1 MNIKRS
7 FLGVLRYCFSRNY
20 RNFRFVRQLSIF
32 DADYYI
38 NQVKDDCCGGANDP
52 LWRYLVTR
60 CRGCSLRRP
69 SGSHWQHSPDPH
81 PLFDTSFYITQ
92 YFPKGLRDN
101 PFAHYLK
108 KGWKKGYQPGPFF
121 NPEVY
126 KARSTWQKSDG
137 DPLTHYTHHGA
148 RDCISPGL
156 YFDIDWYLDKN
167 PVLDDARNH
176 IVRHYKL
183 YGAKEGK
190 SPVPVFD
197 PDYYL
202 KQLDAPEEAR
212 QDPISHYIA
221 TAGHGTSRPC
231 ELFDPD
237 FYGRQCEP
245 EVHRSLALAHY
256 LSEGVFRQVY
266 CEERIQLLAKKPVIS
281 IIVPVYNPEPCFLNS
296 CIRSVL
302 YQAYP
307 HWELCLADD
316 CSSGEEIKEL
326 LGEWTRKDKRIKV
339 TFLEKNSGIS
349 AATNAA
355 ASMAEGEYLGFLD
368 NDDELTLDCLYYIA
382 ETISRKEV
390 DLIYTDEDLIGDDG
404 RRFSVFRKPDFNL
417 ELLLS
422 HNYITHFVVVSKAL
436 FEMVGGLDSRYD
448 GAQDFDLMLKL
459 TEQTDRTCHI
469 PRVLYHWRA
478 ATTSTSINHDQKD
491 YAHGAGRRALEAALA
506 RRKND
511 AVVEDTDINFFY
523 RLRYNPEQNK
533 KISLFFWS
541 DSFSEHDVSRIISLI
556 QETTYPNIGVLFVSD
571 DPDVSRR
578 IAENISDP
586 SLLKRVT
593 HHCVAAGLGKAHA
606 LHLAALSCDSDLLG
620 FVDSSITG
628 VERDWLEQLLGAMS
642 SGLTGIACGRV
653 FHNGGDGPTYTVPD
667 ISDDSDEY
675 FHAFLHCSTLHMN
688 GLHCPQQVRYC
699 RWGVTLVERSLYLEV
714 NGFDYKQFPDLLA
727 MLDLS
732 LKVAERGRRIVYT
745 PYARVVK
752 SAVIHPGNPHNQAV
766 GEMGKNAEKIRFQQK
781 WQDTLQC
788 IDPFYNQEILADN
801 NISREHFLNWQAGGE
816 QG

>member
-1 MNIKRS
+1 M
-7 FLGVLRYCFSRNY
+7 GVLRYCFSSKYREYRRNIHHDE
-20 RNFRFVRQLSIF
+20 FVRPLLVF
-32 DADYYI
+32 DADYYLSR
-38 NQVKDDCCGGANDP
+38 VKNDSSNDVEP
-52 LWRYLVTR
+52 LWAYLITRYSHHFKR
-60 CRGCSLRRP
+60 KSSAP
-69 SGSHWQHSPDPH
+69 HWQQLPDPH

-108 KGWKKGYQPGPFF
+108 KGWKKGFQPGPFL
-121 NPEVY
+121 NPEIY
-126 KARSTWQKSDG
+126 KTRSNWQKSDG
-137 DPLTHYTHHGA
+137 DPLAHYTHYGA

-167 PVLDDARNH
+167 PALEDAKDH

-183 YGAKEGK
+183 YGAREGK

-202 KQLDAPEEAR
+202 KQLDAPEDAR
-212 QDPISHYIA
+212 ADPISHYIA

-237 FYGRQCEP
+237 FYGRQCGP
-245 EVHRSLALAHY
+245 EVDRSLALAHY
-256 LSEGVFRQVY
+256 LSDGVFRQVY
-266 CEERIQLLAKKPVIS
+266 CDQRIQQLAKKPLIS
-281 IIVPVYNPEPCFLNS
+281 IIVPVYNPEPCFLNN

-307 HWELCLADD
+307 HWEMCLADD
-316 CSSGEEIKEL
+316 CSAGEEIKTL
-326 LGEWTRKDKRIKV
+326 LSEWIKKDKRIKV

-355 ASMAEGEYLGFLD
+355 ASLAKGEYLGFLD
-368 NDDELTLDCLYYIA
+368 NDDELTLDCLYYVA

-422 HNYITHFVVVSKAL
+422 HNYITHFVVVSKTL

-459 TEQTDRTCHI
+459 TEQTDGVCHI

-491 YAHGAGRRALEAALA
+491 YAHEAGKRALEAALA
-506 RRKND
+506 RRNTN

-523 RLRYNPEQNK
+523 RLRYNTQQNK
-533 KISLFFWS
+533 KISLLFWS
-541 DSFSEHDVSRIISLI
+541 DSFAHDDVSRIISLI
-556 QETTYPNIGVLFVSD
+556 QESTYQDIEVLFVSD
-571 DPDVSRR
+571 DPDVSRW
-578 IAENISDP
+578 ITENISDP
-586 SLLKRVT
+586 SLLKRVAL
-593 HHCVAAGLGKAHA
+593 HCVVAGLGKAHA
-606 LHLAALSCDSDLLG
+606 LHLAALSCDGDFLG

-628 VERDWLEQLLGAMS
+628 VERDWLEQLLGVMS
-642 SGLTGIACGRV
+642 FDHTGIACGRV
-653 FHNGGDGPTYTVPD
+653 SHNGGDGLTYTVPD
-667 ISDDSDEY
+667 ITDDSDEY

-688 GLHCPQQVRYC
+688 GLHCPQQMSFC
-699 RWGVTLVERSLYLEV
+699 GWDVTLVERSLYLEV
-714 NGFDYKQFPDLLA
+714 NGFEYKQFPYLLA
-727 MLDLS
+727 MPDLA
-732 LKVAERGRRIVYT
+732 LKVTGLGRRIVYT
-745 PYARVVK
+745 PYARVDK
-752 SAVIHPGNPHNQAV
+752 SVVMPANPNSQAV
-766 GEMGKNAEKIRFQQK
+766 GEMGKNCEKKEFQQK
-781 WQDTLQC
+781 WQDTLQT